1 MVAYQLLERL
11 QAGDASVETQRKF
24 EQTKHDLGYGLL
36 LKRYTD
42 TITDA
47 NEAKIQQAADDSMP
61 TVWLLFWSF
70 RIMVGCGFIML
81 NVFGAA
87 LLQTCRQRITHKP
100 CLLKAAL
107 WSIPLPW
114 IAIEAGWF
122 VAEYGRQPWAIAEVL
137 AVTVAVSSQTIENLI
152 TSLAIILSLYT
163 VLIFVESYLIVTV
176 ARKGPSS
183 LKLVAI
189 TANKAHT
196 SISWHNKYNIRR
208 LFMFEYDTLRLIW
221 WG

>member
-47 NEAKIQQAADDSMP
+47 NEAQIQQAADDSMP
-61 TVWLLFWSF
+61 TVWPLFWSF

-81 NVFGAA
+81 FVFGAA

-100 CLLKAAL
+100 WVLKAAL

-114 IAIEAGWF
+114 IAIERVGLSPNM
-122 VAEYGRQPWAIAEVL
+122 V
-137 AVTVAVSSQTIENLI
+137 VSLGQSVK
-152 TSLAIILSLYT
+152 S
-163 VLIFVESYLIVTV
+163 F
-176 ARKGPSS
+176 PS
-183 LKLVAI
+183 
-189 TANKAHT
+189 
-196 SISWHNKYNIRR
+196 R
-208 LFMFEYDTLRLIW
+208 LPSHPKRSKT
-221 WG
+221 